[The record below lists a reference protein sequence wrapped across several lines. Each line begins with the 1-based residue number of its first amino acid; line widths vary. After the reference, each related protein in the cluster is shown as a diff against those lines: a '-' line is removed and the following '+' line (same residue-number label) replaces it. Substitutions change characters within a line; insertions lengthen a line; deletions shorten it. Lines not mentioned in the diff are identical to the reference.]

1 MSASPIPLNHRR
13 SPAWLTRGAS
23 SHHDR
28 WTVSYVD
35 VLTILLVF
43 FIAAAAQMAAR
54 APTPAMGERAE
65 KPPSTNPALTDA
77 LKKLKALGFEARL
90 APRGLVVSLPQS
102 ILFSSGEDRIGDDA
116 LPLIEPIAD
125 ILTDL
130 PNSVRLA
137 GYADAVHIHGGR
149 FRNNWEL
156 AAARGLRLLE
166 VLSNEFGIDEARL
179 SVESFGSHAPR
190 DSNDTDAGRALNRRV
205 EILILN

>member
-1 MSASPIPLNHRR
+1 MSGNPRR
-13 SPAWLTRGAS
+13 NPAWLTRGAS

-54 APTPAMGERAE
+54 APTPALDE
-65 KPPSTNPALTDA
+65 KPQPTNPALTDA

-90 APRGLVVSLPQS
+90 APRGLVISLPQA
-102 ILFSSGEDRIGDDA
+102 ILFSSGDDRIGDDA
-116 LPLIEPIAD
+116 LPVIEPIAD
-125 ILTDL
+125 ILTGL
-130 PNSVRLA
+130 PNTVRLA
-137 GYADAVHIHGGR
+137 GYADDRPIRGGR

-166 VLSNEFGIDEARL
+166 VLSDEFGIDEGRL